1 MIGVIQ
7 GLCIGICTQTRNY
20 WKVKLFFDA
29 TEVIKTSSTSCGYMK
44 MDFSDQSKTQRILQS
59 LCPLCLICGTKISK
73 YSLLFGFTH
82 LQMQINHK
90 LIHRL
95 MRVREEGKR
104 EKIQSTDYLV
114 QREMS

>member
-59 LCPLCLICGTKISK
+59 HFVLCVSYAVLKYQNTPFCLGSLICRC
-73 YSLLFGFTH
+73 
-82 LQMQINHK
+82 K
-90 LIHRL
+90 LI
-95 MRVREEGKR
+95 
-104 EKIQSTDYLV
+104 IN
-114 QREMS
+114 